1 VVRHLLPRIERTA
14 ATSPLAYPDVESRS
28 VEILCAGVLR
38 FWLAGL
44 DSWCV
49 VLVRGYGIHPS
60 HKVVR
65 TSHSRGSNTSRRRT
79 NLEQAHAHTNEH
91 AHEREIFRIR
101 PTALPRQTPVSRG
114 CLMPR
119 GGREDKVLL
128 DRKPRVMPYP
138 GFRWRSELRRAPT
151 LPFYHTCGGHMD
163 HVRRLPCP
171 AVTTR
176 PAVTSGEQRSLQCA
190 IEVIE

>member
-1 VVRHLLPRIERTA
+1 MRGGCE
-14 ATSPLAYPDVESRS
+14 
-28 VEILCAGVLR
+28 VLD
-38 FWLAGL
+38 GL
-44 DSWCV
+44 DSWC
-49 VLVRGYGIHPS
+49 GGTAPIHPIRS
-60 HKVVR
+60 RAPR
-65 TSHSRGSNTSRRRT
+65 TLAAQTPLDAARISNKRART
-79 NLEQAHAHTNEH
+79 HERTHT
-91 AHEREIFRIR
+91 REIFRIR